1 MKTNFRIIAL
11 MAALAVVLVVGVIA
25 QQQSADKAIDPVCG
39 MTVVKANAKATF
51 DFKGDTYYFCSTGC
65 KEAFAKE
72 PEKYLKAQQAKAPV
86 PAAGTMMQH
95 VHQAQ
100 GATAAPMGQ
109 AGQMGH
115 MGQMGTTQHPT
126 TGSCPMMAQGQMMP
140 HEGMMSHRMPMR
152 SGRMGMRPGRM
163 GMGMPGR
170 SMMAPFLGPLFRL
183 YGDKIEVAVEN
194 TKDGAA
200 FKITSKDPEVVKA
213 IQVHMAE
220 HLAMMKKAKEA
231 AAKAPAAAT
240 GVKAPAEAACADCP
254 MIKK

>member
-1 MKTNFRIIAL
+1 MKTNFRMIAL

-25 QQQSADKAIDPVCG
+25 QQKAADTAIDPVCG
-39 MTVVKANAKATF
+39 MTVVKANAKGTF
-51 DFKGDTYYFCSTGC
+51 DYKGATYYFCSTGC

-72 PEKYLKAQQAKAPV
+72 PEKYLKAQQAKAP
-86 PAAGTMMQH
+86 AAGTP
-95 VHQAQ
+95 
-100 GATAAPMGQ
+100 APMGHMGQ
-109 AGQMGH
+109 MGQMGH
-115 MGQMGTTQHPT
+115 MGQGQMAGQPAQPGQMPHQTMEN
-126 TGSCPMMAQGQMMP
+126 CPMMAQGGCATCQP
-140 HEGMMSHRMPMR
+140 MPMR
-152 SGRMGMRPGRM
+152 GRMGMMRRGMGVPGR
-163 GMGMPGR
+163 P
-170 SMMAPFLGPLFRL
+170 MMAPFLGPLFRL

-231 AAKAPAAAT
+231 ASKAPSAAT